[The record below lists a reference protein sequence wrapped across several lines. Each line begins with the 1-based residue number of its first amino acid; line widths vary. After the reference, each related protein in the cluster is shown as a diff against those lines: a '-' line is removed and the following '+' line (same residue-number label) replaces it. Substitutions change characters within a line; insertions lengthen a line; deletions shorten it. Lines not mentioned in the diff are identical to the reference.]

1 MVDRIWYFQWY
12 SHFILFFSLSLIFHI
27 LQDDY
32 ILYIYAK
39 CMVEGHITNHQQG
52 YDGENM
58 GMHNARY
65 NPQEGN
71 IIIICTHC
79 MLAISQS
86 HFLVPVG
93 CLWNSQTQQNLIGGL
108 EHFLLFHILGI
119 IIPTDFHIFRRGRST
134 TNQKHC
140 ASHGQKPE
148 TNRWRS
154 PPSQRFWHE
163 QLGLKHPKRD
173 SHSLKN
179 GGWTTE

>member
-1 MVDRIWYFQWY
+1 MTIFCTSMQNAWLKG
-12 SHFILFFSLSLIFHI
+12 ILPTINR
-27 LQDDY
+27 D
-32 ILYIYAK
+32 
-39 CMVEGHITNHQQG
+39 M
-52 YDGENM
+52 M
-58 GMHNARY
+58 GKTWECTMRGI